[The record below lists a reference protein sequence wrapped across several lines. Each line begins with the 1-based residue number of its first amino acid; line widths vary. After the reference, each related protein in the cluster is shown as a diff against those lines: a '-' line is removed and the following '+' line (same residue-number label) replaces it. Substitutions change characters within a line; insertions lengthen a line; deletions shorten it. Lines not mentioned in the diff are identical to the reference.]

1 MRVVGLTQLVN
12 IRLEFPR
19 GEYKR
24 PGERGTVVAPAL
36 LLGLLALLGHQE
48 EQFEAPA
55 ATARSGSNVIISFGS
70 LLSDLMC
77 KGRAQLY
84 ARSDVL

>member
-36 LLGLLALLGHQE
+36 LLALLGHQE